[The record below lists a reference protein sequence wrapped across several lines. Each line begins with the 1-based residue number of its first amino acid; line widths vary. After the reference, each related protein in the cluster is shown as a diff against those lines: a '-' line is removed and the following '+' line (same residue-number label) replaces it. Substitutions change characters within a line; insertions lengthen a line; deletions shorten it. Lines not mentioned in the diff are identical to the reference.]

1 MSSTSGSKQKGENSV
16 LKGALSY
23 LSPKERSKYFVLVT
37 LRALAAILDLL
48 GVIALGFV
56 ASVLTSA
63 VTGTASKITIP
74 VIGDLLRSTGQG
86 QLAFVLV
93 GILILFVSKAAIS
106 IVLTGAIATVV
117 ANVEARASLDVARNV
132 LGGSLEDARAR
143 SREELFFASFAGT
156 SAAFTAQLNALATLI
171 SEGFLF
177 VCLTLTF
184 LVVDATSTLLVAA
197 YFGLIAFFIQMAVGR
212 RLQRAAT
219 SVRELHL
226 EQDQALNDLFN
237 SFRELSV
244 ANRREDFF
252 SRIASLRGRTA
263 RGVATQLRLG
273 TLPRHLIETAVILGV
288 VVLAA
293 IKMTTGDLQSSS
305 LMLGVF
311 LTGSLRMM
319 AAMLPWQAALMS
331 LRQSEP
337 AAEKALEL
345 LHHTGTT
352 GRTGHVE
359 NGAEPQ
365 AQLALKFD
373 QVIFKYKDSPN
384 VVLDKVDFE
393 VHSGSQTAI
402 IGKSGS
408 GKSTIADLVCGLLE
422 PTEGSVI
429 LGVTEGH
436 KNRVAYVPQRPSAIS
451 GSLKDNI
458 TLSQSAGEVDEL
470 RLAQSIRDANLDG
483 FVDSLPEGLE
493 TDMGKHMDSLSGGQ
507 LQRLGIARAL
517 YQAPEV
523 LVLDEATSSLDAE
536 SEHAVTE
543 TLERLRGRVTVI
555 VIAHKLVTVQR
566 SDQVLLI
573 ENGQIKDRGTFD
585 EIVRGNPEIA
595 RAVELS
601 SFS

>member
-1 MSSTSGSKQKGENSV
+1 MSSTSGSKQKGENSA

-23 LSPKERSKYFVLVT
+23 LSPKERSKYFALVT

-74 VIGDLLRSTGQG
+74 VIGDLLRSPGQG
-86 QLAFVLV
+86 QLAVVLV

-226 EQDQALNDLFN
+226 QQDQALNDLFN

-252 SRIASLRGRTA
+252 SRIATLRGRTA

-345 LHHTGTT
+345 LRHTGTT
-352 GRTGHVE
+352 GRTGHGE
-359 NGAEPQ
+359 NEAEPQ
-365 AQLALKFD
+365 AQVALKFD
-373 QVIFKYKDSPN
+373 RVIFKYKDSPN
-384 VVLDKVDFE
+384 IVLDRVDFE
-393 VHSGSQTAI
+393 VPSGSQTAI

-422 PTEGSVI
+422 PAEGSVM
-429 LGVTEGH
+429 LGVTDLKGLALF
-436 KNRVAYVPQRPSAIS
+436 RVRFRTTSRCRRARAKLMNLGLRNPFGMPILTASLIAC
-451 GSLKDNI
+451 LKD
-458 TLSQSAGEVDEL
+458 
-470 RLAQSIRDANLDG
+470 
-483 FVDSLPEGLE
+483 
-493 TDMGKHMDSLSGGQ
+493 
-507 LQRLGIARAL
+507 
-517 YQAPEV
+517 
-523 LVLDEATSSLDAE
+523 
-536 SEHAVTE
+536 
-543 TLERLRGRVTVI
+543 
-555 VIAHKLVTVQR
+555 
-566 SDQVLLI
+566 
-573 ENGQIKDRGTFD
+573 
-585 EIVRGNPEIA
+585 
-595 RAVELS
+595 
-601 SFS
+601 